1 MRELPQAEEEDYK
14 IIVQVLAGKLHP
26 VLDDV
31 LDILPAELQPTDAER
46 MRLSRDAAHWVIRA
60 SAQDLRESMFKEIAD
75 RACMVEARP
84 LPDVMVFPQDI
95 TLEASRKNIY
105 GVLPPSTEDAQH
117 VEQVLF
123 MDERAWWIDRAYSM
137 ADGTD
142 FIVGRY
148 DGAVKL
154 NNLERSFA
162 RALDEAEFV
171 AWWHRNPGD
180 VPMQRLL
187 ETKENTKDA
196 ARKAQ
201 HSPAAYGKVLFLT
214 PDGNRLRWVE
224 DDGRLGDT
232 VDLGDMNGVL
242 LRFAATR
249 PVASS

>member
-1 MRELPQAEEEDYK
+1 
-14 IIVQVLAGKLHP
+14 
-26 VLDDV
+26 
-31 LDILPAELQPTDAER
+31 
-46 MRLSRDAAHWVIRA
+46 
-60 SAQDLRESMFKEIAD
+60 
-75 RACMVEARP
+75 MVEAKP

-105 GVLPPSTEDAQH
+105 GVLPPSTEDAQR

-123 MDERAWWIDRAYSM
+123 MDERAWWIDRAFAM
-137 ADGTD
+137 ADGSD

-171 AWWHRNPGD
+171 LWWHRNPDKKAYAVRVVRSEHDHYFYPDFVVCLHHHPGD

-201 HSPAAYGKVLFLT
+201 HSPATYGKVLFLT

-224 DDGRLGDT
+224 DDGRLGDA

-242 LRFAATR
+242 QRFAVTR